1 MRAPEAFPV
10 NPTYADLSKAA
21 TVEEVIGVTRAFLAS
36 WTPEELASLPPE
48 CRPSRVHAPQ
58 DIEHWADRLLVASKA
73 ALLADDERRL
83 DRLTT
88 HFLIASVKLRQ
99 VRPARLAA

>member
-1 MRAPEAFPV
+1 MQTPEDPV
-10 NPTYADLSKAA
+10 ITTYADLSAAA
-21 TVEEVIGVTRAFLAS
+21 TVEEVMGVTRAFLAS
-36 WTPEELASLPPE
+36 WTPEELASLPAG
-48 CRPSRVHAPQ
+48 CRPSRVHGPQ
-58 DIEHWADRLLVASKA
+58 DIEQWADRLLLASQA

-99 VRPARLAA
+99 VQPTRLAA